1 MRVIAG
7 LRFGRLV
14 TLADAG
20 RSADKH
26 RLWLCRCDCGSEVV
40 RQSNVLKA
48 SSTPSCGCAARDIHA
63 KHGYRGTPTYRSWQS
78 AIYRC
83 HNQDSKDYP
92 RYGALGISVCDKWR
106 NSFESFLDDMGER
119 PDGTTLDRHPNNVG
133 NYEPGNCRWATNTEQ
148 ARNKKK
154 SVYVIWRGI
163 KTHLAD
169 VADDLGISYGAA
181 FMRLKRGK
189 LL

>member
-1 MRVIAG
+1 
-7 LRFGRLV
+7 
-14 TLADAG
+14 
-20 RSADKH
+20 
-26 RLWLCRCDCGSEVV
+26 
-40 RQSNVLKA
+40 
-48 SSTPSCGCAARDIHA
+48 
-63 KHGYRGTPTYRSWQS
+63 
-78 AIYRC
+78 
-83 HNQDSKDYP
+83 
-92 RYGALGISVCDKWR
+92 
-106 NSFESFLDDMGER
+106 MGER